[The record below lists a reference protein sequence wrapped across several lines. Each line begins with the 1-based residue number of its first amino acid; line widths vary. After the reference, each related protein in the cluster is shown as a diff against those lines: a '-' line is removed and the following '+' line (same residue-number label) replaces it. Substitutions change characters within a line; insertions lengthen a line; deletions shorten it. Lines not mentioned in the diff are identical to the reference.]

1 MASSQTEVL
10 NHQQITD
17 RIRRIAWQIYEDF
30 ATEPEIILA
39 GIAERGHRFAELIK
53 EELDKIS
60 PIEAKVIRLVIHKDD
75 PLARDPETDS
85 RENFEGKQ
93 IIVVDDVLNS
103 GATLIYGVRFFL
115 KYRTKGIRT
124 AVLVD
129 RSHKRY
135 PVKGDF
141 KGISLSTSIMEHVE
155 VQIHEEPYSVVIS

>member
-1 MASSQTEVL
+1 MSSGQTEVL

-30 ATEPEIILA
+30 ATEPGIILA
-39 GIAERGHRFAELIK
+39 GIAERGYRFAELIK
-53 EELDKIS
+53 NELDAIS
-60 PIEAKVIRLVIHKDD
+60 PIQSDLIKLVIHKDD
-75 PLARDPETDS
+75 PLAKEPVVDS
-85 RENFEGKQ
+85 DQDFNEKQ
-93 IIVVDDVLNS
+93 VIVVDDVLNS

-115 KYRTKGIRT
+115 NYRTKGIRT

-155 VQIHEEPYSVVIS
+155 VQIHEQPYSVVIS

>member
-1 MASSQTEVL
+1 MTSSQTEVL

-39 GIAERGHRFAELIK
+39 GIAERGHRLAELIK
-53 EELDKIS
+53 VELDGIS
-60 PIEAKVIRLVIHKDD
+60 PIKAKVIRLIIHKED
-75 PLARDPETDS
+75 PLAKDPETESKEDF
-85 RENFEGKQ
+85 NGKQ

-103 GATLIYGVRFFL
+103 GATLIYGVRYFL
-115 KYRTKGIRT
+115 DFRTKGIHT

-135 PVKGDF
+135 PVKGDY
-141 KGISLSTSIMEHVE
+141 KGLSLSTSIMEHVE
-155 VQIHEEPYSVVIS
+155 VQIHKEPYSVVIS

>member
-1 MASSQTEVL
+1 MTSSQTEVL

-17 RIRRIAWQIYEDF
+17 RIRRIAWQIFEDF
-30 ATEPEIILA
+30 ANEPKIILA

-53 EELDKIS
+53 EELDAIS
-60 PIEAKVIRLVIHKDD
+60 PIEAKLIKVVIHKDD
-75 PLARDPETDS
+75 PLAKDPVVDTD
-85 RENFEGKQ
+85 EDFEDKQ

-115 KYRTKGIRT
+115 KFRVKGIRT

-141 KGISLSTSIMEHVE
+141 KGISLSTGIMEHVE
-155 VQIHEEPYSVVIS
+155 VQILKEPYSVVIS